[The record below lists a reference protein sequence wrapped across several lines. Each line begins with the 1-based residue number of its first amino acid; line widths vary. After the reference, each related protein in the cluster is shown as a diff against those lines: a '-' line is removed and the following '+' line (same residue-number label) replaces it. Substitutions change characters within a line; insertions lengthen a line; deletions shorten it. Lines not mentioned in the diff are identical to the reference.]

1 MINILY
7 GLNKPMQP
15 LRLYWWISNRS
26 SPPKLFLGKGVVKI
40 CYKFTGEHPCRSAIS
55 MKLCN
60 FIEITLRHECS
71 PVKRCIFLEHLFVR
85 TLLEGCSCCL
95 NNILKFITSWRSP
108 WSHHQIVSYNESY
121 CLLSFLLSYN
131 HRYFCRMITETE
143 VAIRSVL

>member
-1 MINILY
+1 MV
-7 GLNKPMQP
+7 LNKPMQP

-85 TLLEGCSCCL
+85 THLEGCSCCL